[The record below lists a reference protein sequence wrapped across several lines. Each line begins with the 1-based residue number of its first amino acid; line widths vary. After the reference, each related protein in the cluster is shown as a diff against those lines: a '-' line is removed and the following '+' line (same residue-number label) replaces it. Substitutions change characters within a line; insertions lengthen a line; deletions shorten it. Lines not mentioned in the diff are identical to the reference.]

1 MTQDETF
8 LPYTIN
14 SSLPTQPLPASSLD
28 GSVDTLTG
36 NLRFTSTPIEEVRIN
51 ASLSYNDRN
60 NQHPRPNMTGSVRIR
75 GRQRRAPTF
84 LTATRTR
91 SGASMDPLP

>member
-1 MTQDETF
+1 MTQDEAF

-36 NLRFTSTPIEEVRIN
+36 NLRSR
-51 ASLSYNDRN
+51 
-60 NQHPRPNMTGSVRIR
+60 PRRS
-75 GRQRRAPTF
+75 RR
-84 LTATRTR
+84 RE
-91 SGASMDPLP
+91 SMHR